1 MRKDILT
8 SILAIIVFTV
18 VCGLIYPLAVTGVS
32 QVAFNNAANGSQIE
46 QNGKPIGSSLI
57 AQPFTKPVLD
67 KNGKQEV
74 DADGNDVTE
83 PDERYFQ
90 PRPSQTGYNP
100 AGTYF
105 NNAGPNNVDTR
116 DLIAG
121 NVESYLAL
129 EGSYNTGLS
138 AANVP
143 VDAVTGSASGVDPHI
158 SEKNAEIQAERIAAV
173 RKLPIGT
180 VTKLIDD
187 NTAGRSLGVLGEPGV
202 NVLELNLALD
212 KESSR

>member
-8 SILAIIVFTV
+8 SVLAVIVFTV
-18 VCGLIYPLAVTGVS
+18 LCGLVYPLAVTGVS

-46 QNGKPIGSSLI
+46 QDGKVVGSRLI
-57 AQPFTKPVLD
+57 AQSFEGRRD
-67 KNGKQEV
+67 
-74 DADGNDVTE
+74 
-83 PDERYFQ
+83 YFQ
-90 PRPSQTGYNP
+90 PRPSQTEYNP

-105 NNAGPNNVDTR
+105 NNAGPNNKDTR

-121 NVESYLAL
+121 NVRSYLAL
-129 EGSYNTGLS
+129 EGRFNPGL
-138 AANVP
+138 AASNVP

-158 SEKNAEIQAERIAAV
+158 STKNAEIQARRIATV
-173 RKLPIGT
+173 RNLPIPT
-180 VTKLIDD
+180 VSRLIDD
-187 NTAGRSLGVLGEPGV
+187 NTDGRFLGLLGEPGV